1 MERNE
6 RKGRN
11 GLVGNEEAYVRRNHV
26 TAATVPGVISRQS
39 RMGTRKREY
48 SRLSSENQNLSL
60 CCFKPFQPISY
71 DIFLF
76 RRIPDS
82 RSNVASTKP
91 ESTYFITIPQSHSTF
106 LCRAFQSSHLFPT
119 ALLAFFP
126 SLSILLTTNP
136 LPLIPNS
143 KLRCPSG

>member
-26 TAATVPGVISRQS
+26 TAATVLGVISRQS
-39 RMGTRKREY
+39 RMGTRKRREY
-48 SRLSSENQNLSL
+48 SRLSSENQNLSS

-82 RSNVASTKP
+82 RSSVASTKP
-91 ESTYFITIPQSHSTF
+91 ESTYFITIPQSHGTF

-119 ALLAFFP
+119 ALQAFFSSLP
-126 SLSILLTTNP
+126 SS
-136 LPLIPNS
+136 
-143 KLRCPSG
+143 